1 MSTVHDRVYII
12 TGGSQ
17 GFGLA
22 MAERL
27 VAAGARVGL
36 IARREDRL
44 QQAVSALGTDSAF
57 GVPADIRDGSDI
69 RQAFTT
75 IKAHFGR
82 LDGLINNAG
91 IARAGTIEETPEDEL
106 RMQIDINVIGL
117 VLCCQAAIPLLRGGD
132 NPRIINIGSASA
144 NYREEMRHLGVYA
157 ASKMAVDRLTAEL
170 RDELKDD
177 GIGVTLVIPG
187 AAMTEFSVGW
197 DQDRFTKALQ
207 AWSRHGD
214 TMDQGMEPS
223 DVAEAVV
230 HCLAY
235 KAGVAIDT
243 LTVRPN
249 KPVPKIKL

>member
-1 MSTVHDRVYII
+1 MSNLHDRVYII

-22 MAERL
+22 IAHRL
-27 VAAGARVGL
+27 VEAGARVGL
-36 IARREDRL
+36 IARREERL
-44 QQAVSALGTDSAF
+44 QQAVEALGLKNAF
-57 GVPADIRDGSDI
+57 AVKADICRSAQVK
-69 RQAFTT
+69 QAFAA
-75 IKAHFGR
+75 IHGHYGR

-106 RMQIDINVIGL
+106 RMQIDINIVGL
-117 VLCCQAAIPLLRGGD
+117 VLCCQAAIPLIRASN

-144 NYREEMRHLGVYA
+144 NYREEMRHLGIYA
-157 ASKMAVDRLTAEL
+157 ATKMAVDRLTAEM
-170 RDELKDD
+170 RDELKAD

-197 DQDRFTKALQ
+197 DQDRFTKALRT
-207 AWSRHGD
+207 WNEHGD

-235 KAGVAIDT
+235 KQGVAVDT
-243 LTVRPN
+243 LTLRPN
-249 KPVPKIKL
+249 NPVPKIKL